1 MSKRKI
7 DEFRNSVQPGYD
19 VEALK
24 ADLIEKLL
32 NDHGGRDNHFN
43 IWELVEYYF
52 GDHNRDY
59 ERLFLMQ
66 SLLASCMQ
74 ILENNYHTFLTA
86 EREGRYHM
94 RYLVKTPLEA
104 ERHVDKFLRGA
115 IHKVVKQAH
124 VAELAQTNFGLLP
137 DSPLMR
143 ASRAL
148 SAPIAGVKELEEGVR
163 KKLKESKQLP
173 PPASKRRGR
182 K

>member
-1 MSKRKI
+1 MKKRKI

-19 VEALK
+19 IEALK

-66 SLLASCMQ
+66 SLLASCMP
-74 ILENNYHTFLTA
+74 ILENKYHTFLAA

-94 RYLVKTPLEA
+94 RYLVKTPFEA
-104 ERHVDKFLRGA
+104 ERHLDKFLRGA
-115 IHKVVKQAH
+115 ISKVVKQAH
-124 VAELAQTNFGLLP
+124 VAELAQTNFDLLP

-148 SAPIAGVKELEEGVR
+148 SAPIAGVKELEQEAR
-163 KKLKESKQLP
+163 KQLEEAVESPEP
-173 PPASKRRGR
+173 PQI
-182 K
+182 

>member
-1 MSKRKI
+1 MRKKI
-7 DEFRNSVQPGYD
+7 DEFRNSSQPGYD
-19 VEALK
+19 IEALK

-52 GDHNRDY
+52 SDSHRDY

-66 SLLASCMQ
+66 SILASCMP
-74 ILENNYHTFLTA
+74 ILENKYHTFLTA
-86 EREGRYHM
+86 ERQGRYHI

-104 ERHVDKFLRGA
+104 EGHVDKFLRGA

-124 VAELAQTNFGLLP
+124 IAELAQTNFGLLP

-148 SAPIAGVKELEEGVR
+148 SAPITGVKELEQEAR
-163 KKLKESKQLP
+163 KQLEESKQLP
-173 PPASKRRGR
+173 PSEEGGETK
-182 K
+182 